1 MSSQSVNQALSQGS
15 VKIEETVNEFREF
28 ITDGSFAFRE
38 TVRPGDRSYEMAH
51 YRGSRIRW
59 QEDGSVLLIA
69 RSSDATPNEGYLD
82 VKSSGYMHFVSGHN
96 IKLIADGHQKTGGGA
111 AGSDDEKSVEI
122 RGPGDIVIQGDGKGG
137 VVINAAK
144 DIELIAGGSI
154 KLKAAEQVSI
164 QTGSLAP
171 GLGKYGKDL
180 GSGKLTI
187 ATGVYELGCTSY
199 KETVTGSKVEE
210 NFGEVIR
217 DQKPSIAAPTL
228 PQQHITTD
236 ETTGTLVHKIG
247 CDYILDVGGKM
258 KVKVANNPLAKG
270 PLLEEMPLHAVKQEI
285 FGSRTTTLQTL
296 GTPNYAQD
304 YLSIP
309 TGNVLTEIGT
319 ALPGTSAFS
328 VEAKTKGDIIME
340 SSAIGTIALKTGPT
354 ASNAILLQNA
364 GGSIRLEANGA
375 LGMIQLQATKLIQ
388 GSALKINLN

>member
-1 MSSQSVNQALSQGS
+1 MSTS
-15 VKIEETVNEFREF
+15 VKQTLNQSSCLITEVTNEYRES
-28 ITDGSFAFRE
+28 ISDGSFAIRE

-69 RSSDATPNEGYLD
+69 RSSEATPIEGYLD

-96 IKLIADGHQKTGGGA
+96 IKLIADGHQKTGGGK

-171 GLGKYGKDL
+171 GLGIFGKDL
-180 GSGKLTI
+180 GSGKLSI
-187 ATGVYELGCTSY
+187 ATGVFELGCTSY

-217 DQKPSIAAPTL
+217 DQKPSLAAPTL
-228 PQQHITTD
+228 PNQHITTD
-236 ETTGTLVHKIG
+236 ETSGTLVHKVG

-258 KVKVANNPLAKG
+258 KVKVANNPKNIG
-270 PLLEEMPLHAVKQEI
+270 PLLKEMPLHAVKQEI

-296 GTPNYAQD
+296 GTPPYAQE

-319 ALPGTSAFS
+319 ALPGTTGFA
-328 VEAKTKGDIIME
+328 VDTQTKGDITM
-340 SSAIGTIALKTGPT
+340 SASAIGTIALKTGSVP
-354 ASNAILLQNA
+354 SNAILLQND
-364 GGSIRLEANGA
+364 GGSIRVEAKGA
-375 LGMIQLQATKLIQ
+375 LGMIQLEATKMIQ

>member
-1 MSSQSVNQALSQGS
+1 MSQSVKQSGLQGS
-15 VKIEETVNEFREF
+15 VKIEETVNELREF

-38 TVRPGDRSYEMAH
+38 TVKPGDRSYEMAH

-69 RSSDATPNEGYLD
+69 RSAEATPIEGYLD

-96 IKLIADGHQKTGGGA
+96 IKLIADGHQKTGGGE
-111 AGSDDEKSVEI
+111 AGSDDEKSIEI

-171 GLGKYGKDL
+171 GLGIFGKDL

-217 DQKPSIAAPTL
+217 DQKPSLAAPTL
-228 PQQHITTD
+228 PNQHITTD

-258 KVKVANNPLAKG
+258 KVKVANNPLAVG
-270 PLLEEMPLHAVKQEI
+270 PLLKEMPLHAVKQEI

-296 GTPNYAQD
+296 GTPPYAQD

-309 TGNVLTEIGT
+309 TGNVFTEIGT
-319 ALPGTSAFS
+319 ALPGTSAWS
-328 VEAKTKGDIIME
+328 LESKTKGDIVM
-340 SSAIGTIALKTGPT
+340 SASAIGTIALKTGPIP
-354 ASNAILLQNA
+354 SNAILLQNA

-375 LGMIQLQATKLIQ
+375 LGMIQMLATKMIQ
-388 GSALKINLN
+388 GTALKINLN

>member
-1 MSSQSVNQALSQGS
+1 MSQSVKQSGLQGS
-15 VKIEETVNEFREF
+15 VKIEETVNELREF

-38 TVRPGDRSYEMAH
+38 TVKPGDRSYEMAH

-69 RSSDATPNEGYLD
+69 RSAEATPIEGYLD

-96 IKLIADGHQKTGGGA
+96 IKLIADGHQKTGGGE

-171 GLGKYGKDL
+171 GLGIFGKDL

-217 DQKPSIAAPTL
+217 DQKPSLAAPTL

-258 KVKVANNPLAKG
+258 KVKVANNPLAVG
-270 PLLEEMPLHAVKQEI
+270 PLLKEMPLHAVKQEI

-296 GTPNYAQD
+296 GTPPYAQE

-309 TGNVLTEIGT
+309 TGNVFTEIGT
-319 ALPGTSAFS
+319 ALPGTSAWS
-328 VEAKTKGDIIME
+328 LESKTKGDIVM
-340 SSAIGTIALKTGPT
+340 SASAIGTIALKTGPIP
-354 ASNAILLQNA
+354 SNAILLQNA

-375 LGMIQLQATKLIQ
+375 LGMIQMLATKMIQ
-388 GSALKINLN
+388 GTALKINLN

>member
-1 MSSQSVNQALSQGS
+1 MSQSVKQSGLQGS
-15 VKIEETVNEFREF
+15 VKIEETVNELREF

-38 TVRPGDRSYEMAH
+38 TVKPGDRSYEMAH

-69 RSSDATPNEGYLD
+69 RSAEATPIEGYLD

-96 IKLIADGHQKTGGGA
+96 IKLIADGHQKTGGGE

-171 GLGKYGKDL
+171 GLGIFGKDL

-217 DQKPSIAAPTL
+217 DQKPSLAAPTL
-228 PQQHITTD
+228 PNQHITTD

-258 KVKVANNPLAKG
+258 KVKVANNPLAVG
-270 PLLEEMPLHAVKQEI
+270 PLLKEMPLHAVKQEI

-296 GTPNYAQD
+296 GTPPYAQD

-309 TGNVLTEIGT
+309 TGNVFTEIGT
-319 ALPGTSAFS
+319 ALPGTSAWS
-328 VEAKTKGDIIME
+328 LESKTKGDIVM
-340 SSAIGTIALKTGPT
+340 SASAIGTIALKTGPIP
-354 ASNAILLQNA
+354 SNAILLQNA

-375 LGMIQLQATKLIQ
+375 LGMIQMLATKMIQ
-388 GSALKINLN
+388 GTALKINLN

>member
-1 MSSQSVNQALSQGS
+1 MSQSANQSLNQGS
-15 VKIEETVNEFREF
+15 TRIEETVNEFREF

-38 TVRPGDRSYEMAH
+38 TARPGDRSYEMAH

-69 RSSDATPNEGYLD
+69 RSSEATPIEGYLD

-96 IKLIADGHQKTGGGA
+96 IKLIADGHQKTGGGE

-122 RGPGDIVIQGDGKGG
+122 RGPGDIVIQSDGKGG

-144 DIELIAGGSI
+144 DIEMIAGGSI

-164 QTGSLAP
+164 QTGSLTP
-171 GLGKYGKDL
+171 GIGILGKEV

-187 ATGVYELGCTSY
+187 ATGVYELSTTTY
-199 KETVTGSKVEE
+199 KETVTGSKNEE

-217 DQKPSIAAPTL
+217 DQKPSLAAPTL

-258 KVKVANNPLAKG
+258 KVKVANNPLAAG
-270 PLLEEMPLHAVKQEI
+270 PLLKEMPLHAVKQEI

-296 GTPNYAQD
+296 GTPPYAQD
-304 YLSIP
+304 YLEIP
-309 TGNVLTEIGT
+309 TGNVFTSVGT
-319 ALPGTSAFS
+319 ALPGTSAWS
-328 VEAKTKGDIIME
+328 VESKIKGDIVAQA
-340 SSAIGTIALKTGPT
+340 SVIGSIGLQTGPT
-354 ASNAILLQNA
+354 PSNCILLQNT

-375 LGMIQLQATKLIQ
+375 LGMIQLLATKMIS
-388 GSALKINLN
+388 GTALKINLN

>member
-1 MSSQSVNQALSQGS
+1 MSQSVNQSLNQGS
-15 VKIEETVNEFREF
+15 VRIEETVNELREF

-38 TVRPGDRSYEMAH
+38 TVRPGDRSYELAH

-69 RSSDATPNEGYLD
+69 RSAEATPIEGYLD

-96 IKLIADGHQKTGGGA
+96 IKLIADGHQKTGGGE

-171 GLGKYGKDL
+171 GIGSLGKEI

-187 ATGVYELGCTSY
+187 ATGAYELSTTTY
-199 KETVTGSKVEE
+199 KETVTGTKNEE

-217 DQKPSIAAPTL
+217 DQKIALASPTL
-228 PQQHITTD
+228 PNQHITTD
-236 ETTGTLVHKIG
+236 ETVGTLVHKVG

-258 KVKVANNPLAKG
+258 KVKVANLPTAIG
-270 PLLEEMPLHAVKQEI
+270 PLTPEMPLHAVKQEI
-285 FGSRTTTLQTL
+285 YGSRTTTLQTL
-296 GTPNYAQD
+296 GTPAYAQD

-309 TGNVLTEIGT
+309 VGNVLTEIDT
-319 ALPGTSAFS
+319 ALPGTTGFA
-328 VEAKTKGDIIME
+328 VETKTKGDISM
-340 SSAIGTIALKTGPT
+340 SAAAIRTIALKTGPIP
-354 ASNAILLQNA
+354 SNAILLQNS
-364 GGSIRLEANGA
+364 GGSIRLQALGA
-375 LGMIQLQATKLIQ
+375 LGMIEMLATKMIS

>member
-1 MSSQSVNQALSQGS
+1 
-15 VKIEETVNEFREF
+15 
-28 ITDGSFAFRE
+28 
-38 TVRPGDRSYEMAH
+38 MAH

-69 RSSDATPNEGYLD
+69 RSAESTPIEGYLD

-122 RGPGDIVIQGDGKGG
+122 RGPGDIVIQSDGKGG

-171 GLGKYGKDL
+171 GLGVFGKDL
-180 GSGKLTI
+180 GSGKLSI

-217 DQKPSIAAPTL
+217 DQKPGGAAPTL
-228 PQQHITTD
+228 PQKHITTE
-236 ETTGTLVHKIG
+236 ETTGTLVHTIG

-258 KVKVANNPLAKG
+258 KVKVANNPLAVG
-270 PLLEEMPLHAVKQEI
+270 PLTLEMPLHAVKQEI

-296 GTPNYAQD
+296 GTPPYAQD
-304 YLSIP
+304 YLEIP
-309 TGNVLTEIGT
+309 VGNVFTQIGT
-319 ALPGTSAFS
+319 ALPGTTAWS
-328 VEAKTKGDIIME
+328 VESQLKGDIVAQA
-340 SSAIGTIALKTGPT
+340 SVIGSIGLQTGPT
-354 ASNAILLQNA
+354 PSNSILLQNA
-364 GGSIRLEANGA
+364 GGSIRLEALGA
-375 LGMIQLQATKLIQ
+375 LGMVQMLATKMIS
-388 GSALKINLN
+388 GTALKINLN

>member
-1 MSSQSVNQALSQGS
+1 MSQSVEQALKQGS
-15 VKIEETVNEFREF
+15 VKIEETVNELREF

-38 TVRPGDRSYEMAH
+38 TVKPGDRSYEMAH

-69 RSSDATPNEGYLD
+69 RSAEATPIEGYLD

-111 AGSDDEKSVEI
+111 AGSDDEKSIEI

-154 KLKAAEQVSI
+154 KLKAADQVSI

-171 GLGKYGKDL
+171 GLGIFGKDL
-180 GSGKLTI
+180 GSGKLSI
-187 ATGVYELGCTSY
+187 ATGIYELGCTSY
-199 KETVTGSKVEE
+199 KETVTGSKMEE
-210 NFGEVIR
+210 NNGEVIR
-217 DQKPSIAAPTL
+217 NQQPSLAAPTL
-228 PQQHITTD
+228 PIQHITTD

-258 KVKVANNPLAKG
+258 KVKVANNPLAVG
-270 PLLEEMPLHAVKQEI
+270 PLLKEMPLHAVKQEI

-296 GTPNYAQD
+296 GTPPYAQD
-304 YLSIP
+304 YLNIP
-309 TGNVLTEIGT
+309 VGNVFTQIGT
-319 ALPGTSAFS
+319 ALPGTSAWA
-328 VEAKTKGDIIME
+328 VESQIKGDIIARAT
-340 SSAIGTIALKTGPT
+340 AIGSVGLQTGPT
-354 ASNAILLQNA
+354 PSNAILLQNA
-364 GGSIRLEANGA
+364 GGSIRLEALGA
-375 LGMIQLQATKLIQ
+375 IGMIQLLAIKNLQ
-388 GSALKINLN
+388 GTALKINLN

>member
-1 MSSQSVNQALSQGS
+1 MTQSVNQSLKQGS

-28 ITDGSFAFRE
+28 ITDSSFAFRE
-38 TVRPGDRSYEMAH
+38 TAKPGDRSYEMAH

-69 RSSDATPNEGYLD
+69 RSSEATPIEGYLD

-96 IKLIADGHQKTGGGA
+96 IKLIADGHQKTGGGK
-111 AGSDDEKSVEI
+111 AGSDDEKSIEI

-171 GLGKYGKDL
+171 GLGIFGKDL
-180 GSGKLTI
+180 GSGKLSI
-187 ATGVYELGCTSY
+187 ATGIFELGCTSY

-217 DQKPSIAAPTL
+217 DQKPSLAAPTL

-258 KVKVANNPLAKG
+258 KVKVANNPLAVG
-270 PLLEEMPLHAVKQEI
+270 PLALEMPLHAVKQEI

-296 GTPNYAQD
+296 GTPPYAQD
-304 YLSIP
+304 YLNIP
-309 TGNVLTEIGT
+309 VGNVFTQVGT

-328 VEAKTKGDIIME
+328 FESQIKGDMVMRAT
-340 SSAIGTIALKTGPT
+340 AIGGIALQTGPVP
-354 ASNAILLQNA
+354 SNAILLQNA
-364 GGSIRLEANGA
+364 GGSVRVEAMGA
-375 LGMIQLQATKLIQ
+375 LGMIQLTATKMLQ
-388 GSALKINLN
+388 GAALKINLN

>member
-1 MSSQSVNQALSQGS
+1 MSQSVKQSGLQGS
-15 VKIEETVNEFREF
+15 VKIEETVNELREF

-38 TVRPGDRSYEMAH
+38 TVKPGDRSYEMAH

-69 RSSDATPNEGYLD
+69 RSAEATPIEGYLD

-122 RGPGDIVIQGDGKGG
+122 RGPGDIVIQSDGKGG

-171 GLGKYGKDL
+171 GLGIFGKDL
-180 GSGKLTI
+180 GSGKLSI
-187 ATGVYELGCTSY
+187 ATGIYELGCTSY
-199 KETVTGSKVEE
+199 KETVTGSKMEE
-210 NFGEVIR
+210 NNGEVIR
-217 DQKPSIAAPTL
+217 NQQPSLAAPTL
-228 PQQHITTD
+228 PIQHITTD

-258 KVKVANNPLAKG
+258 KVKVANNPLAVG
-270 PLLEEMPLHAVKQEI
+270 PLLKEMPLHAVKQEI

-296 GTPNYAQD
+296 GTPPYAQD

-309 TGNVLTEIGT
+309 TGNVFTQIGT
-319 ALPGTSAFS
+319 ALPGTSAWA
-328 VEAKTKGDIIME
+328 VESQIKGDIIARAT
-340 SSAIGTIALKTGPT
+340 AIGSVGLQTGPT
-354 ASNAILLQNA
+354 PSNAILLQNA
-364 GGSIRLEANGA
+364 GGSIRLEALGA
-375 LGMIQLQATKLIQ
+375 IGMIQLLAIKNLQ
-388 GSALKINLN
+388 GTALKINLN

>member
-1 MSSQSVNQALSQGS
+1 MSQSANQSLKQGS
-15 VKIEETVNEFREF
+15 VRIEETVNELREF

-38 TVRPGDRSYEMAH
+38 TVKPGDRSYEMAH

-69 RSSDATPNEGYLD
+69 RSAEATPIEGYLD

-96 IKLIADGHQKTGGGA
+96 IKLIADGHQKTGGGE

-122 RGPGDIVIQGDGKGG
+122 RGPGDIVIQSDGKGG

-171 GLGKYGKDL
+171 GLGVFGKDL
-180 GSGKLTI
+180 GSGKLSI

-217 DQKPSIAAPTL
+217 EQKPGGAALTL
-228 PQQHITTD
+228 PQKHITTE
-236 ETTGTLVHKIG
+236 ETTGTLVHTIG
-247 CDYILDVGGKM
+247 CDYILDVGGKI
-258 KVKVANNPLAKG
+258 KVKVANNPKNIG
-270 PLLEEMPLHAVKQEI
+270 PLTPEMPIHAVKQEI

-296 GTPNYAQD
+296 GTPPYAQE

-319 ALPGTSAFS
+319 ALPGTTGFA
-328 VEAKTKGDIIME
+328 VDTQTKGDITM
-340 SSAIGTIALKTGPT
+340 SASAIGTIALKTGSVP
-354 ASNAILLQNA
+354 SNAILLQND
-364 GGSIRLEANGA
+364 GGSIRVEAKGA
-375 LGMIQLQATKLIQ
+375 LGMIQLEATKMIQ

>member
-1 MSSQSVNQALSQGS
+1 MSQSVKQSGLQGS
-15 VKIEETVNEFREF
+15 VKIEETVNELREF

-38 TVRPGDRSYEMAH
+38 TVKPGDRSYEMAH

-69 RSSDATPNEGYLD
+69 RSAEATPIEGYLD

-96 IKLIADGHQKTGGGA
+96 IKLIADGHQKTGGGE
-111 AGSDDEKSVEI
+111 AGSDDEKSIEI

-171 GLGKYGKDL
+171 GLGIFGKDL

-217 DQKPSIAAPTL
+217 DQKPSLAAPTL

-258 KVKVANNPLAKG
+258 KVKVANNPLAVG
-270 PLLEEMPLHAVKQEI
+270 PLLKEMPLHAVKQEI

-296 GTPNYAQD
+296 GTPPYAQE

-309 TGNVLTEIGT
+309 TGNVFTEIGT
-319 ALPGTSAFS
+319 ALPGTSAWS
-328 VEAKTKGDIIME
+328 LESKTKGDIVM
-340 SSAIGTIALKTGPT
+340 SASAIGTIALKTGPIP
-354 ASNAILLQNA
+354 SNAILLQNA

-375 LGMIQLQATKLIQ
+375 LGMIQMLATKMIQ
-388 GSALKINLN
+388 GTALKINLN

>member
-1 MSSQSVNQALSQGS
+1 MSQSVNQSLQQGS

-28 ITDGSFAFRE
+28 ITDSSFAFRE
-38 TVRPGDRSYEMAH
+38 TAKPGDRSYEMAH

-69 RSSDATPNEGYLD
+69 RSSEATPIEGYLD

-96 IKLIADGHQKTGGGA
+96 IKLIADGHQKTGGGK
-111 AGSDDEKSVEI
+111 AGSDDEKSIEI
-122 RGPGDIVIQGDGKGG
+122 RGPGDIVIQSDGKGG

-164 QTGSLAP
+164 QTGSLTP
-171 GLGKYGKDL
+171 GIGSLGKEV

-187 ATGVYELGCTSY
+187 ATGVYELSTTTY
-199 KETVTGSKVEE
+199 KETVTGTKNEE

-217 DQKPSIAAPTL
+217 DQKIALASPTL
-228 PQQHITTD
+228 PNQHITTD
-236 ETTGTLVHKIG
+236 ETVGTLVHKVG

-258 KVKVANNPLAKG
+258 KVKVANNPKNIG
-270 PLLEEMPLHAVKQEI
+270 PLTPEMPNHAVKQEI

-296 GTPNYAQD
+296 GTPPYAQD
-304 YLSIP
+304 YLNIP
-309 TGNVLTEIGT
+309 TGNVFTEIGT

-328 VEAKTKGDIIME
+328 VESKTKGDMVMRTT
-340 SSAIGTIALKTGPT
+340 AIGGIALQTGPVP
-354 ASNAILLQNA
+354 SNAILLQNA
-364 GGSIRLEANGA
+364 GGSVRVEAMGA
-375 LGMIQLQATKLIQ
+375 LGMIQLTATKMLQ
-388 GSALKINLN
+388 GAALKINLN

>member
-1 MSSQSVNQALSQGS
+1 MSQSVEQALKQGS
-15 VKIEETVNEFREF
+15 VKIEETVNELREF

-38 TVRPGDRSYEMAH
+38 TVKPGDRSYEMAH

-69 RSSDATPNEGYLD
+69 RSAEATPIEGYLD

-171 GLGKYGKDL
+171 GLGIFGKDL
-180 GSGKLTI
+180 GSGKLSI
-187 ATGVYELGCTSY
+187 ATGIYELGCTSY
-199 KETVTGSKVEE
+199 KETVTGSKMEE
-210 NFGEVIR
+210 NNGEVIR
-217 DQKPSIAAPTL
+217 NQQPSLAAPTL
-228 PQQHITTD
+228 PIQHITTD

-258 KVKVANNPLAKG
+258 KVKVANNPLAVG
-270 PLLEEMPLHAVKQEI
+270 PLLKEMPLHAVKQEI

-296 GTPNYAQD
+296 GTPPYAQD
-304 YLSIP
+304 YLNIP
-309 TGNVLTEIGT
+309 VGNVFTQIGT
-319 ALPGTSAFS
+319 ALPGTSAWA
-328 VEAKTKGDIIME
+328 VESQIKGDIIARAT
-340 SSAIGTIALKTGPT
+340 AIGSVGLQTGPT
-354 ASNAILLQNA
+354 PSNAILLQNA
-364 GGSIRLEANGA
+364 GGSIRLEALGA
-375 LGMIQLQATKLIQ
+375 IGMIQLLAIKNLQ
-388 GSALKINLN
+388 GTALKINLN

>member
-1 MSSQSVNQALSQGS
+1 MSQSANQSLNQGS
-15 VKIEETVNEFREF
+15 VRIEETVNELREF

-38 TVRPGDRSYEMAH
+38 TVKPGDRSYEMAH

-69 RSSDATPNEGYLD
+69 RSAEATPIEGYLD
-82 VKSSGYMHFVSGHN
+82 VKSTGYMHFVSGHN

-154 KLKAAEQVSI
+154 KLQAAEQVSI

-171 GLGKYGKDL
+171 GLGIFGKDL
-180 GSGKLTI
+180 GSGKLSI
-187 ATGVYELGCTSY
+187 ATGVFELGCTSY

-217 DQKPSIAAPTL
+217 DQKPSLAAPTL
-228 PQQHITTD
+228 PNQHITTE

-247 CDYILDVGGKM
+247 CDYVLDVGGKM
-258 KVKVANNPLAKG
+258 KVKVANNPLAVG
-270 PLLEEMPLHAVKQEI
+270 PLTLEMPLHAVKQEI

-296 GTPNYAQD
+296 GTPPYAQD
-304 YLSIP
+304 YLEIP
-309 TGNVLTEIGT
+309 VGNVFTSIGT
-319 ALPGTSAFS
+319 ALPGTSAWS
-328 VEAKTKGDIIME
+328 VESKIKGDIVAQAT
-340 SSAIGTIALKTGPT
+340 AIGSIGLQTGPT
-354 ASNAILLQNA
+354 PSNAILLQNT
-364 GGSIRLEANGA
+364 GGSIRLEALGP
-375 LGMIQLQATKLIQ
+375 LGMIQMLAIKMISGT
-388 GSALKINLN
+388 ALKINLN

>member
-1 MSSQSVNQALSQGS
+1 MPSQSVKQSLEQGS
-15 VKIEETVNEFREF
+15 VKIEETVNELREF

-38 TVRPGDRSYEMAH
+38 TVKPDDRSYEMAH

-59 QEDGSVLLIA
+59 QENGSVLLIA
-69 RSSDATPNEGYLD
+69 RSAESTPIEGYLD

-171 GLGKYGKDL
+171 GLGIFGKDL
-180 GSGKLTI
+180 GSGKLSI
-187 ATGVYELGCTSY
+187 ATGIFELGCTSY
-199 KETVTGSKVEE
+199 KETVTGSKMEE

-217 DQKPSIAAPTL
+217 DQKPSLAAPTL

-258 KVKVANNPLAKG
+258 KVKVANNPLAVG
-270 PLLEEMPLHAVKQEI
+270 PLLKEMPLHAVKQEI

-296 GTPNYAQD
+296 GTPPYAQD
-304 YLSIP
+304 YLNIP
-309 TGNVLTEIGT
+309 VGNVFTQVGT
-319 ALPGTSAFS
+319 ALPGTSAWA
-328 VEAKTKGDIIME
+328 VESEIKGDIVARAT
-340 SSAIGTIALKTGPT
+340 AIGSVGLQTGPIP
-354 ASNAILLQNA
+354 SNAILLQNA
-364 GGSIRLEANGA
+364 GGSIRLEA
-375 LGMIQLQATKLIQ
+375 LGPIGMVQLLAIKNLQ
-388 GSALKINLN
+388 GTALKINLN

>member
-1 MSSQSVNQALSQGS
+1 MSQSVKQSGLQGS
-15 VKIEETVNEFREF
+15 VKIEETVNELREF

-38 TVRPGDRSYEMAH
+38 TVKPGDRSYEMAH

-69 RSSDATPNEGYLD
+69 RSAEATPIEGYLD

-122 RGPGDIVIQGDGKGG
+122 RGPGDIVIQSDGKGG

-154 KLKAAEQVSI
+154 KLNAAEQVSI

-171 GLGKYGKDL
+171 GLGIFGKDL
-180 GSGKLTI
+180 GSGKLSI
-187 ATGVYELGCTSY
+187 ATGIYELGCTSY
-199 KETVTGSKVEE
+199 KETVTGSKMEE
-210 NFGEVIR
+210 NNGEVIR
-217 DQKPSIAAPTL
+217 NQQPSLAAPTL
-228 PQQHITTD
+228 PIQHITTD

-258 KVKVANNPLAKG
+258 KVKVANNPLAVG
-270 PLLEEMPLHAVKQEI
+270 PLLKEMPLHAVKQEI

-296 GTPNYAQD
+296 GTPPYAQD
-304 YLSIP
+304 YLNIP
-309 TGNVLTEIGT
+309 VGNVFTQIGT
-319 ALPGTSAFS
+319 ALPGTSAWS
-328 VEAKTKGDIIME
+328 VESQIKGDIVARAT
-340 SSAIGTIALKTGPT
+340 AIGSVALQTGPIP
-354 ASNAILLQNA
+354 SNAILLQNA
-364 GGSIRLEANGA
+364 GGSIRLEALGA
-375 LGMIQLQATKLIQ
+375 IGMIQLLAIKNLQ
-388 GSALKINLN
+388 GTALKINLN

>member
-1 MSSQSVNQALSQGS
+1 MTQDIRQSLKQGS
-15 VKIEETVNEFREF
+15 CTITETVNGYRES
-28 ITDGSFAFRE
+28 ISDSSFAIRE
-38 TVRPGDRSYEMAH
+38 TADPGDRSYELAH

-69 RSSDATPNEGYLD
+69 RSAEATPIEGYLD

-171 GLGKYGKDL
+171 GLGIFGKDL
-180 GSGKLTI
+180 GSGKLSI
-187 ATGVYELGCTSY
+187 ATGIFELGCTSY

-217 DQKPSIAAPTL
+217 DQKPSLAAPTL

-258 KVKVANNPLAKG
+258 KVKVANNPLAVG
-270 PLLEEMPLHAVKQEI
+270 PLLKEMPLHAVKQEI

-296 GTPNYAQD
+296 GTPPYAQD
-304 YLSIP
+304 YLNIP
-309 TGNVLTEIGT
+309 VGNVFTQVGT
-319 ALPGTSAFS
+319 ALPGTSAWA
-328 VEAKTKGDIIME
+328 VESEIKGDIVARAT
-340 SSAIGTIALKTGPT
+340 AIGSVGLQTGPIP
-354 ASNAILLQNA
+354 SNAILLQNA
-364 GGSIRLEANGA
+364 GGSIRLEA
-375 LGMIQLQATKLIQ
+375 LGPIGMVQLLAIKNLQ
-388 GSALKINLN
+388 GTALKINLN

>member
-1 MSSQSVNQALSQGS
+1 MSSQSVEQSHKQGS
-15 VKIEETVNEFREF
+15 CTITETLNGYREC
-28 ITDGSFAFRE
+28 ISDSSFAIRE
-38 TVRPGDRSYEMAH
+38 TADPGDRSYEMTH

-69 RSSDATPNEGYLD
+69 RSSEATPIEGYLD

-96 IKLIADGHQKTGGGA
+96 IKLIADGHQKTGGGE

-171 GLGKYGKDL
+171 GLGIFGKDL

-187 ATGVYELGCTSY
+187 ATGIYELGCTSY

-217 DQKPSIAAPTL
+217 DQKPSLTAPTL
-228 PQQHITTD
+228 PNQHITTD
-236 ETTGTLVHKIG
+236 ETSGTLVHKIG

-258 KVKVANNPLAKG
+258 KVKVANLPTAKG
-270 PLLEEMPLHAVKQEI
+270 PLTLEMPLHAVKQEI
-285 FGSRTTTLQTL
+285 YGSRTTTLQTL
-296 GTPNYAQD
+296 GTPAYAQD

-309 TGNVLTEIGT
+309 VGNVLTEIGT
-319 ALPGTSAFS
+319 ALPGTTGFA
-328 VEAKTKGDIIME
+328 VETKTKGDISM
-340 SSAIGTIALKTGPT
+340 SADAIGTIALKTGPIP
-354 ASNAILLQNA
+354 SNAILLQND
-364 GGSIRLEANGA
+364 GGSIRVQALGA
-375 LGMIQLQATKLIQ
+375 LGMIEMLATKMIS

>member
-1 MSSQSVNQALSQGS
+1 MSTSVNQSLNQGS
-15 VKIEETVNEFREF
+15 VKIEETVNELREF

-38 TVRPGDRSYEMAH
+38 TVKPGDRSYEMAH

-69 RSSDATPNEGYLD
+69 RSAESTPIEGYLD

-171 GLGKYGKDL
+171 GLGTFGKDL
-180 GSGKLTI
+180 GSGKLSI
-187 ATGVYELGCTSY
+187 ATGIYELGCTSY

-217 DQKPSIAAPTL
+217 DQKPSLAAPTL

-236 ETTGTLVHKIG
+236 ETTGSLVHKVG
-247 CDYILDVGGKM
+247 GDYVLDVGGKM
-258 KVKVANNPLAKG
+258 KVKVANNILMSPVLGK
-270 PLLEEMPLHAVKQEI
+270 EMPLHAVKQEF

-296 GTPNYAQD
+296 GTPPYAQD

-309 TGNVLTEIGT
+309 TGNVFTEIGT
-319 ALPGTSAFS
+319 ALPGTSAWS
-328 VEAKTKGDIIME
+328 VNSKTKGDIVAQAE
-340 SSAIGTIALKTGPT
+340 AIGSIAFKTGPIP
-354 ASNAILLQNA
+354 SNAILLQNA
-364 GGSIRLEANGA
+364 GGSIRVEANGA
-375 LGMIQLQATKLIQ
+375 IGMIQLTATKMIQ

>member
-1 MSSQSVNQALSQGS
+1 MSQSANQSLNQGS
-15 VKIEETVNEFREF
+15 TRIEETVNEFREF

-69 RSSDATPNEGYLD
+69 RSSEATPIEGYLD

-96 IKLIADGHQKTGGGA
+96 IKLIADGHQKTGGGE

-122 RGPGDIVIQGDGKGG
+122 RGPGDIVIQSDGKGG

-144 DIELIAGGSI
+144 DIEMIAGGSI

-171 GLGKYGKDL
+171 GLGIFGKDL

-187 ATGVYELGCTSY
+187 ATGAYELGTTTY
-199 KETVTGSKVEE
+199 KETVTGSKTEE

-217 DQKPSIAAPTL
+217 DQKPSLAAPTL
-228 PQQHITTD
+228 PNQHITTD

-258 KVKVANNPLAKG
+258 KVKVANNPLAIG
-270 PLLEEMPLHAVKQEI
+270 PLTPEMPVHAVKQEI

-296 GTPNYAQD
+296 GTPPYAQD
-304 YLSIP
+304 YLEIP
-309 TGNVLTEIGT
+309 AGNVFTTIGT
-319 ALPGTSAFS
+319 ALPGTSAWS
-328 VEAKTKGDIIME
+328 VESTIKGDIVAQA
-340 SSAIGTIALKTGPT
+340 SAIGTIALKTGAIP
-354 ASNAILLQNA
+354 SNAILLQNA
-364 GGSIRLEANGA
+364 GGSIRLEALGA
-375 LGMIQLQATKLIQ
+375 LGMIQMLATKMIS
-388 GSALKINLN
+388 GTALKINLN

>member
-1 MSSQSVNQALSQGS
+1 MTQSVNQSLNQGS
-15 VKIEETVNEFREF
+15 VRIEETVNEFREF

-38 TVRPGDRSYEMAH
+38 TVKPGDRSYEMAH

-69 RSSDATPNEGYLD
+69 RSAEATPIEGYLD

-96 IKLIADGHQKTGGGA
+96 IKLIADGHQKTGGGK
-111 AGSDDEKSVEI
+111 AGSDDEKSIEI

-171 GLGKYGKDL
+171 GLGIFGKDL
-180 GSGKLTI
+180 GSGKLSI
-187 ATGVYELGCTSY
+187 ATGIFELGCTSY

-217 DQKPSIAAPTL
+217 DQKPSLAAPTL

-258 KVKVANNPLAKG
+258 KVKVANNPLAVG
-270 PLLEEMPLHAVKQEI
+270 PLLKEMPLHAVKQEI

-296 GTPNYAQD
+296 GTPPYAQD
-304 YLSIP
+304 YLNIP
-309 TGNVLTEIGT
+309 VGNVFTQVGT
-319 ALPGTSAFS
+319 ALPGTSAWA
-328 VEAKTKGDIIME
+328 VESQIKGDIVARAT
-340 SSAIGTIALKTGPT
+340 AIGSVALQTGPT
-354 ASNAILLQNA
+354 PSNAILLQNA
-364 GGSIRLEANGA
+364 GGSIRLEALGA
-375 LGMIQLQATKLIQ
+375 IGMIQMLAIKNLQGT
-388 GSALKINLN
+388 ALKINLN

>member
-1 MSSQSVNQALSQGS
+1 MSQSVNQSLNQGS
-15 VKIEETVNEFREF
+15 VRIEETVNELREF

-38 TVRPGDRSYEMAH
+38 TVKPGDRSYEMAH

-69 RSSDATPNEGYLD
+69 RSSEATPIEGYLD

-96 IKLIADGHQKTGGGA
+96 IKLIADGHQKTGGGE

-122 RGPGDIVIQGDGKGG
+122 RGPGDIVIQSDGKGG

-144 DIELIAGGSI
+144 DIEMIAGGSI

-164 QTGSLAP
+164 QTGSLTP
-171 GLGKYGKDL
+171 GIGGLGKEV

-187 ATGVYELGCTSY
+187 ATGVYELSTTTY
-199 KETVTGSKVEE
+199 KETVTGSKNEE

-217 DQKPSIAAPTL
+217 DQKPSLAAPTL
-228 PQQHITTD
+228 PNQHITTD

-258 KVKVANNPLAKG
+258 KVKVANNPLAIG
-270 PLLEEMPLHAVKQEI
+270 PLTLEMPLHAVKQEI

-296 GTPNYAQD
+296 GTPPYAQD
-304 YLSIP
+304 YLEIP
-309 TGNVLTEIGT
+309 TGNVFTSVGT
-319 ALPGTSAFS
+319 ALPGTSAWS
-328 VEAKTKGDIIME
+328 VESKIKGDIVAQA
-340 SSAIGTIALKTGPT
+340 SVIGSIGLQTGPT
-354 ASNAILLQNA
+354 PSNAILLQNA
-364 GGSIRLEANGA
+364 GGSIRLEALGA
-375 LGMIQLQATKLIQ
+375 LGMIQMLATKMIS
-388 GSALKINLN
+388 GTALKINLN

>member
-1 MSSQSVNQALSQGS
+1 MTSQSVKQSLQQVSAG
-15 VKIEETVNEFREF
+15 ITEITNEYRES
-28 ITDGSFAFRE
+28 ISDGSFAIRE
-38 TVRPGDRSYEMAH
+38 TTRKGDRSYEMAH

-69 RSSDATPNEGYLD
+69 RSSEATPIEGYLD

-96 IKLIADGHQKTGGGA
+96 IKLIADGHQKTGGGE

-122 RGPGDIVIQGDGKGG
+122 RGPGDIVIQSDGKGG

-144 DIELIAGGSI
+144 DIEMIAGGSI

-171 GLGKYGKDL
+171 GLGIFGKDL

-187 ATGVYELGCTSY
+187 ATGVFELGTTTY
-199 KETVTGSKVEE
+199 KETVTGSKTEE

-217 DQKPSIAAPTL
+217 DQKPSLAAPTL
-228 PQQHITTD
+228 PIQHITTD

-270 PLLEEMPLHAVKQEI
+270 PLLKEMPLHAVKQEI

-296 GTPNYAQD
+296 GTPSYAQD
-304 YLSIP
+304 YLEIP
-309 TGNVLTEIGT
+309 MGNVLTEIGT
-319 ALPGTSAFS
+319 ALPGATGFA
-328 VEAKTKGDIIME
+328 VETKTKGDISM
-340 SSAIGTIALKTGPT
+340 SASVSGSIGLKTGPT
-354 ASNAILLQNA
+354 PSNAILLQNT

-375 LGMIQLQATKLIQ
+375 LGMIQMIAIKMIS
-388 GSALKINLN
+388 GEALKINLN

>member
-1 MSSQSVNQALSQGS
+1 MSQSANQSLNQGS
-15 VKIEETVNEFREF
+15 VRIEETVNELREF

-38 TVRPGDRSYEMAH
+38 TVKPGDRSYEMAH

-69 RSSDATPNEGYLD
+69 RSAEATPIEGYLD
-82 VKSSGYMHFVSGHN
+82 VKSTGYMHFVSGHN

-171 GLGKYGKDL
+171 GLGIFGKDL
-180 GSGKLTI
+180 GSGKLSI
-187 ATGVYELGCTSY
+187 ATGVFELGCTSY

-217 DQKPSIAAPTL
+217 DQKPSLAAPTL
-228 PQQHITTD
+228 PNQHITTE

-247 CDYILDVGGKM
+247 CDYVLDVGGKM
-258 KVKVANNPLAKG
+258 KVKVANNPVAVG
-270 PLLEEMPLHAVKQEI
+270 PLTLEMPLHAVKQEI

-296 GTPNYAQD
+296 GTPPYAQD
-304 YLSIP
+304 YLEIP
-309 TGNVLTEIGT
+309 VGNVFTSIGT
-319 ALPGTSAFS
+319 ALPGTSAWS
-328 VEAKTKGDIIME
+328 VESKIKGDIVAQAT
-340 SSAIGTIALKTGPT
+340 AIGSIGLQTGPT
-354 ASNAILLQNA
+354 PSNAILLQNT
-364 GGSIRLEANGA
+364 GGSIRLEALGP
-375 LGMIQLQATKLIQ
+375 LGMIQMLAIKMISGT
-388 GSALKINLN
+388 ALKINLN

>member
-1 MSSQSVNQALSQGS
+1 MSQSANQSLKQGS
-15 VKIEETVNEFREF
+15 VRIEETVNELREF

-38 TVRPGDRSYEMAH
+38 TVKPGDRSYEMAH

-69 RSSDATPNEGYLD
+69 RSAEATPIEGYLD

-122 RGPGDIVIQGDGKGG
+122 RGPGDIVIQSDGKGG

-171 GLGKYGKDL
+171 GLGVFGKDL
-180 GSGKLTI
+180 GSGKLSI

-217 DQKPSIAAPTL
+217 EQKPGGAALTL
-228 PQQHITTD
+228 PQKHITTE
-236 ETTGTLVHKIG
+236 ETTGTLVHTIG

-258 KVKVANNPLAKG
+258 KVKVANNPVAVG
-270 PLLEEMPLHAVKQEI
+270 PLTLEMPLHAVKQEI

-296 GTPNYAQD
+296 GTPPYAQD
-304 YLSIP
+304 YLEIP
-309 TGNVLTEIGT
+309 VGNVFTQIGT
-319 ALPGTSAFS
+319 ALPGTTAWS
-328 VEAKTKGDIIME
+328 VESQLKGDIVAQA
-340 SSAIGTIALKTGPT
+340 SVIGSIGLQTGPT
-354 ASNAILLQNA
+354 PSNSILLQNA
-364 GGSIRLEANGA
+364 GGSIRLEALGA
-375 LGMIQLQATKLIQ
+375 LGMVQMLATKMIS
-388 GSALKINLN
+388 GTALKINLN

>member
-1 MSSQSVNQALSQGS
+1 MSQSVNQSLNQGS

-38 TVRPGDRSYEMAH
+38 TVKPGDRSYEMVH

-69 RSSDATPNEGYLD
+69 RSADATPIEGYLD

-122 RGPGDIVIQGDGKGG
+122 RGPGDIVIQSDGKGG

-144 DIELIAGGSI
+144 DIEMIAGGSI

-171 GLGKYGKDL
+171 GLGIFGKDL

-187 ATGVYELGCTSY
+187 ATGIYELGCTSY

-217 DQKPSIAAPTL
+217 DQKPSLAAPTL

-258 KVKVANNPLAKG
+258 KVKVANNPLAVG
-270 PLLEEMPLHAVKQEI
+270 PLLKEMPLHAVKQEF

-296 GTPNYAQD
+296 GTPPYAQD

-309 TGNVLTEIGT
+309 TGNVFTEIGT
-319 ALPGTSAFS
+319 ALPGTSAWS
-328 VEAKTKGDIIME
+328 VNSKTKGDIVAQAE
-340 SSAIGTIALKTGPT
+340 AIGSIAFKTGPIP
-354 ASNAILLQNA
+354 SNAILLQNA
-364 GGSIRLEANGA
+364 GGSIRVEANGA
-375 LGMIQLQATKLIQ
+375 IGMIQLTATKMIQ

>member
-1 MSSQSVNQALSQGS
+1 MSQSANQSLQQGS
-15 VKIEETVNEFREF
+15 AGITEITNEYRES
-28 ITDGSFAFRE
+28 ISDGSFVIRE
-38 TVRPGDRSYEMAH
+38 TTRKGDRSYEMAH

-69 RSSDATPNEGYLD
+69 RSSEATPIEGYLD

-171 GLGKYGKDL
+171 GLGIFGKDL

-187 ATGVYELGCTSY
+187 ATGAYELGTTTY
-199 KETVTGSKVEE
+199 KETVTGSKTEE

-217 DQKPSIAAPTL
+217 DQKPSLAAPTL
-228 PQQHITTD
+228 PNQHITTD

-258 KVKVANNPLAKG
+258 KVKVANNPLAIG
-270 PLLEEMPLHAVKQEI
+270 PLTPEMPVHAVKQEI

-296 GTPNYAQD
+296 GTPPYAQD
-304 YLSIP
+304 YLEIP

-319 ALPGTSAFS
+319 ALPGATGFA
-328 VEAKTKGDIIME
+328 VETKTKGDISM
-340 SSAIGTIALKTGPT
+340 SAAAIGTIALKTGPIP
-354 ASNAILLQNA
+354 SNAILLQNA

-375 LGMIQLQATKLIQ
+375 LGMIQMIATKMIS
-388 GSALKINLN
+388 GTALKINLN